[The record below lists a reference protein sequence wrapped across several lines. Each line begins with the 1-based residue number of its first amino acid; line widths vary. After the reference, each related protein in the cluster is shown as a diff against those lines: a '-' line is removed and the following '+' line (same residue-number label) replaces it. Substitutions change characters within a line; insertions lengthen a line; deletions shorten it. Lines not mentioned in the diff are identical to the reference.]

1 MNKLVSIILPVRN
14 ESGSI
19 METINSIL
27 KQDYLNHGQIEII
40 VADGMSTDNTLEI
53 IKEKVK
59 GTSLNVIIVENVKK
73 IVPTG
78 FNMALSIS
86 NGDYIVRVDGHTTLS
101 ESYVSNCVKHLENR
115 EIWNVGGLMSSIG
128 QNNISKLISIATAS
142 RFGIGNSDF
151 HYSLKSKWAT
161 SVYLGAWR
169 KKVFKLLGGF
179 DEELVRNQDDEFNL
193 RTIMKGGKIWLDP
206 LIESKYFP
214 RTGFLKLFKQYFQY
228 GFYKI
233 RVLQKRLGF
242 SSYRQF
248 VPSIFVLG
256 LFLSFLSIIV
266 NQNYFVFKLVCIPYV
281 ILSLTYSLFLSLG
294 YGHRKTYENNKL
306 DLKILSI
313 ITLPVVFFTIHIS
326 YGIGFLSG
334 FLFFINKWNDTRI
347 INDHLD
353 F

>member
-1 MNKLVSIILPVRN
+1 
-14 ESGSI
+14 
-19 METINSIL
+19 ME
-27 KQDYLNHGQIEII
+27 E
-40 VADGMSTDNTLEI
+40 
-53 IKEKVK
+53 
-59 GTSLNVIIVENVKK
+59 
-73 IVPTG
+73 
-78 FNMALSIS
+78 
-86 NGDYIVRVDGHTTLS
+86 
-101 ESYVSNCVKHLENR
+101 
-115 EIWNVGGLMSSIG
+115 
-128 QNNISKLISIATAS
+128 
-142 RFGIGNSDF
+142 
-151 HYSLKSKWAT
+151 
-161 SVYLGAWR
+161 
-169 KKVFKLLGGF
+169 KVFKLLGGF

-353 F
+353 FLVKKIICYFD

>member
-169 KKVFKLLGGF
+169 KK
-179 DEELVRNQDDEFNL
+179 
-193 RTIMKGGKIWLDP
+193 
-206 LIESKYFP
+206 
-214 RTGFLKLFKQYFQY
+214 
-228 GFYKI
+228 
-233 RVLQKRLGF
+233 
-242 SSYRQF
+242 
-248 VPSIFVLG
+248 
-256 LFLSFLSIIV
+256 FLSC
-266 NQNYFVFKLVCIPYV
+266 LV
-281 ILSLTYSLFLSLG
+281 
-294 YGHRKTYENNKL
+294 
-306 DLKILSI
+306 DLMR
-313 ITLPVVFFTIHIS
+313 
-326 YGIGFLSG
+326 
-334 FLFFINKWNDTRI
+334 N
-347 INDHLD
+347 
-353 F
+353 